1 MDTADTERII
11 GEEGVETRS
20 RALRQV
26 STLDDLPSFQIILQ
40 NAEARNLDPVNAD
53 SS

>member
-1 MDTADTERII
+1 META
-11 GEEGVETRS
+11 EEQGVKTHS
-20 RALRQV
+20 RTLRQV
-26 STLDDLPSFQIILQ
+26 SILDDLPSFQTILQ

>member
-1 MDTADTERII
+1 MDTSDTKSIDEH
-11 GEEGVETRS
+11 GTETRS

-26 STLDDLPSFQIILQ
+26 STLNDLPSFQPILQ
-40 NAEARNLDPVNAD
+40 NAEARNLDPDNAD